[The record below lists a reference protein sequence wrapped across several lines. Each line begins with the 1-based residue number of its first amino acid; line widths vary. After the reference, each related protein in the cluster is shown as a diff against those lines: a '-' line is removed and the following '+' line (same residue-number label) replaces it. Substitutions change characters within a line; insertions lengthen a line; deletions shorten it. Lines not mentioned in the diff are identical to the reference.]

1 MKKEKNIQ
9 NVPFKPTFCFDFVTA
24 VKINLV
30 PSFLTFIV
38 APQIERKEEFS
49 RLQQILLIVTVHQFG
64 KKKKKKPSRQYKH
77 VHMVDFRGGG

>member
-1 MKKEKNIQ
+1 MKKEKKIQ

-38 APQIERKEEFS
+38 APQIERKEGRIQSTATNSINCHSPPIWEEEEEEAEPTIQTCAYGRF
-49 RLQQILLIVTVHQFG
+49 
-64 KKKKKKPSRQYKH
+64 
-77 VHMVDFRGGG
+77 